1 MSDRN
6 ISAIWNDD
14 EYMRDFHNGINFIV
28 DQIEKNLDNKE
39 YKLSPSAQKYLF
51 TYGLTVSNRVS
62 ESGTVTPDQLCDLMK
77 ICNALK
83 RFGSDEGFAGNQGDA
98 FCNFMLQHIKH
109 DSGNKEELSEDF
121 ISRYSKH
128 E

>member
-1 MSDRN
+1 MKDRN
-6 ISAIWNDD
+6 TSAIWNDD
-14 EYMRDFHNGINFIV
+14 EYMRDFHNGINFLV

-83 RFGSDEGFAGNQGDA
+83 RFGSEDGFAGNQGDA
-98 FCNFMLQHIKH
+98 FCNFILQHIEH

-121 ISRYSKH
+121 ISDY
-128 E
+128 

>member
-1 MSDRN
+1 MKDRN

-83 RFGSDEGFAGNQGDA
+83 RFGSDEGFAGDQGDA

-121 ISRYSKH
+121 ISHYSKH